1 MPEVLDIRQVKS
13 ASAEIIDDA
22 YSWKV
27 ELPDSVK
34 KENNLS
40 ENSYLVLT
48 VYDGKISGELVN
60 VISEIKGEADR
71 ITKKYRKAFEEMKR
85 LGD

>member
-13 ASAEIIDDA
+13 AAVEIADNA

-27 ELPDSVK
+27 ELPDSVR

-48 VYDGKISGELVN
+48 VYDGKISGELIN
-60 VISEIKGEADR
+60 VTLEIKSEADR
-71 ITKKYRKAFEEMKR
+71 ITKKYQKTFEELKR